1 MSLVIELG
9 FLFPWLWKQIRPLK
23 LYLRA
28 SFSFM
33 NCFRMILETEKESE
47 KALKQIDIK
56 IKREHLLWKQKANK
70 FEGRNLFFF

>member
-1 MSLVIELG
+1 M
-9 FLFPWLWKQIRPLK
+9 RPLK

-28 SFSFM
+28 SFGFM

-47 KALKQIDIK
+47 EALKQIHIK

-70 FEGRNLFFF
+70 SKGRNFFILNYCPHRLPPNFAHSQ